1 MSPKENGGSMKDGH
15 FFDRSDNVK
24 RLLMGFYIFLVLL
37 IVVDLF
43 LPKHPVVPWEGYP
56 SFYAAYGFVACV
68 SLVLAAKYILRK
80 IVQRKEDYYD

>member
-1 MSPKENGGSMKDGH
+1 MKEEH
-15 FFDRSDNVK
+15 FFDTPHNVK

-43 LPKHPVVPWEGYP
+43 LPKHPVFPWEGYA
-56 SFYAAYGFVACV
+56 SFYGAYGFVACV

-80 IVQRKEDYYD
+80 MVKRKEDYYGD